1 MIPSSGFKICRVM
14 GIDIVINY
22 TWLIIFALIAISFG
36 DLFRITYE
44 TTVVAGQVVDTYFPS
59 GVWPWVTGVS
69 TAIVFFACL
78 LLHELS
84 HSVVAKRNGI
94 AIKRITLFLFG
105 GVAEMREEVSGAGVE
120 FRMAAAG
127 PLASFLLAGAF
138 YGLYRLSNPL
148 GLGLVIVAPLYYLAM
163 MNVLVGAFNL
173 LPGFP
178 LDGGRMLRALLWKV
192 TGDMRKATKV
202 ASISG
207 RVIAILI
214 AGGGAFLLFFG
225 YSFGGFWFILV
236 GGFIY
241 VLSRTSYRQTLFRLA
256 ASDTIVSAIMYTD
269 VPAVDPL
276 ATLSSLRDNYFAVY
290 RLPAFPVDEGG
301 TISSIVT
308 REDLASVSPAEWD
321 LLNVGRIAR
330 PLEPD
335 QSVPPDTPLDK
346 IVKPLLGNRPFL
358 MVMEEGRV
366 RGVITREELLGYVEM
381 RSRQLEGQ

>member
-1 MIPSSGFKICRVM
+1 MIPSSGFKIGRLM

-36 DLFRITYE
+36 DLFKVTYE
-44 TTVVAGQVVDTYFPS
+44 TTVVAGQVVNTYFPS
-59 GVWPWVTGVS
+59 GVWPWVAGVS

-84 HSVVAKRNGI
+84 HSVVAQRNGI
-94 AIKRITLFLFG
+94 GIKRITLFLFG
-105 GVAEMREEVSGAGVE
+105 GVAEMRGEVSGSGVE

-138 YGLYRLSNPL
+138 YGLYRLSNSL
-148 GLGLVIVAPLYYLAM
+148 GVGLVIAAPLYYLAL

-178 LDGGRMLRALLWKV
+178 LDGGRMLRAILWKV
-192 TGDMRKATKV
+192 TGDMRKATKA
-202 ASISG
+202 ASVSG
-207 RVIAILI
+207 RVIAVLI
-214 AGGGAFLLFFG
+214 AAGGVYMLFSD
-225 YSFGGFWFILV
+225 YYFGGFWFILI

-241 VLSRTSYRQTLFRLA
+241 VLSRTSYRQTLFQLA
-256 ASDTIVSAIMYTD
+256 ASDTTVSTIMYTE

-276 ATLSSLRDNYFAVY
+276 TTLSSLRDNYFAVY
-290 RLPAFPVDEGG
+290 RLPAFPVDDRE
-301 TISSIVT
+301 TTSSIVT

-321 LLNVGRIAR
+321 LLDVGRIAR

-335 QSVPPDTPLDK
+335 QAIPPDTPLDK

-358 MVMEEGRV
+358 MVIEEGRV
-366 RGVITREELLGYVEM
+366 CGVITREELLGYVEM

>member
-59 GVWPWVTGVS
+59 GVWPWVAGVS

-84 HSVVAKRNGI
+84 HSLVAKRNGI
-94 AIKRITLFLFG
+94 GINRITLFLFG

-138 YGLYRLSNPL
+138 YGLYRLSNSL

-178 LDGGRMLRALLWKV
+178 LDGGRILRAILWKV
-192 TGDMRKATKV
+192 TGDMRKATKA

-207 RVIAILI
+207 RVIAVLI
-214 AGGGAFLLFFG
+214 AATGAYLLFSG
-225 YSFGGFWFILV
+225 YSFGGFWFILI

-241 VLSRTSYRQTLFRLA
+241 ALARTSYRQTLFRLA
-256 ASDTIVSAIMYTD
+256 ASGITVSEIMHAE

-290 RLPAFPVDEGG
+290 RLPAFPVDDGG
-301 TISSIVT
+301 TILRIVT

-335 QSVPPDTPLDK
+335 QSIPPDTPLDK
-346 IVKPLLGNRPFL
+346 VVKPLLGNRPFL
-358 MVMEEGRV
+358 MVVEEGRV

-381 RSRQLEGQ
+381 RTRQLEGR

>member
-1 MIPSSGFKICRVM
+1 MIPSSGFKIGRLM

-36 DLFRITYE
+36 DLFKITYE
-44 TTVVAGQVVDTYFPS
+44 ETWVAGQLVITYFPS
-59 GVWPWVTGVS
+59 GVWPWVAGGS

-84 HSVVAKRNGI
+84 HSLVAKRNGI
-94 AIKRITLFLFG
+94 GINRITLFLFG

-138 YGLYRLSNPL
+138 YGLYRLSNSL

-163 MNVLVGAFNL
+163 MNVLVGGFNL

-178 LDGGRMLRALLWKV
+178 LDGGRMLRAILWKV
-192 TGDMRKATKV
+192 TGDMRKATKA
-202 ASISG
+202 ASVSG
-207 RVIAILI
+207 RVIAVLI
-214 AGGGAFLLFFG
+214 AAGGACMLFYG
-225 YSFGGFWFILV
+225 YYFGGFWFILI

-256 ASDTIVSAIMYTD
+256 ASGTTVSDIMYTE
-269 VPAVDPL
+269 VPAVDPMT
-276 ATLSSLRDNYFAVY
+276 TLSSLRDNYFAVY
-290 RLPAFPVDEGG
+290 RLPAFPVDDGG
-301 TISSIVT
+301 IISSIVT
-308 REDLASVSPAEWD
+308 TEDMASVSPAEWD

-335 QSVPPDTPLDK
+335 QSIPPDTPLDK
-346 IVKPLLGNRPFL
+346 VVKPLLSNRPFL

-366 RGVITREELLGYVEM
+366 RGVITREELVRYVEM
-381 RSRQLEGQ
+381 RSKHLEGQ

>member
-14 GIDIVINY
+14 GIDIVINS
-22 TWLIIFALIAISFG
+22 TWLIIFAVIAISFG

-44 TTVVAGQVVDTYFPS
+44 ETWVAGQSVITYFPS
-59 GVWPWVTGVS
+59 GAWPWVAGVS
-69 TAIVFFACL
+69 TAIAFFACL

-84 HSVVAKRNGI
+84 HSLVARRNGI
-94 AIKRITLFLFG
+94 GIRRITLFIFG
-105 GVAEMREEVSGAGVE
+105 GVAEMREDVSGAGVE

-138 YGLYRLSNPL
+138 YGLYRLSTSW
-148 GLGLVIVAPLYYLAM
+148 GASLVIVAPLYYLAI

-178 LDGGRMLRALLWKV
+178 LDGGRMLRAILWKV
-192 TGDMRKATKV
+192 TGDMRKSTKA
-202 ASISG
+202 ASVSG
-207 RVIAILI
+207 RVIAVLI
-214 AGGGAFLLFFG
+214 AAGGAYLLFSG
-225 YSFGGFWFILV
+225 QYFGGFWFILI

-256 ASDTIVSAIMYTD
+256 ASDTTVSAIMYTE

-276 ATLSSLRDNYFAVY
+276 TTLSSLRDDYFAVY
-290 RLPAFPVDEGG
+290 RLPAFPVDDGG
-301 TISSIVT
+301 IISSIVT
-308 REDLASVSPAEWD
+308 TEDMASVSPSEWD

-335 QSVPPDTPLDK
+335 QSIPPDTPLDK

-366 RGVITREELLGYVEM
+366 RGVITREELLRYIEM
-381 RSRQLEGQ
+381 RSKCLEGQ